1 MATIYTAEDWAAKR
15 KIDLEKVEADRKKKV
30 DDEKKKRVS
39 EAKKQPGY
47 MEPSGH
53 LEKA

>member
-1 MATIYTAEDWAAKR
+1 MVKIYTADEWAEKR
-15 KIDLEKVEADRKKKV
+15 KIDLDKVEADRKKKAAA
-30 DDEKKKRVS
+30 EKKKRTD